1 MDTADIICITR
12 DPHQLVRLSQDLSNL
27 GNLLLF
33 EDINRAE
40 SKIQELNSEIIL
52 IIEIDPKY
60 SFNFIEK
67 YNARLQWIGLCKE
80 EDFPKL
86 FEKMHSWKLENIL
99 PIPYPDDALCA
110 RVQKILNKDR
120 EVKSGGASKK
130 VIELTQELEKTKE
143 EYETQN
149 SELQQ
154 LTSMLEENLMEAESV
169 QEEIVPLMSALINLR
184 IHEPLDVAI
193 RPAKLAMRLAKSLN
207 VDLKK
212 RKDIYKAGLLH
223 NIGMIAMPDDILNKP
238 YNDLTNEQQEQFNEL
253 VLRGQAMLSSIPTFD
268 DIALTIRHMYECY
281 DGSGFPDRLTGKD
294 IPLYSR
300 ILVPAIDYYE
310 LQKGIYFEKKH
321 TSKEALVF
329 ILDHSGSRYDPK
341 VVDCLS
347 ECLAEID
354 SNLSRVI
361 EHIKL
366 NEAVVGME
374 LASSIRIKENMTL
387 LRGGKVLTE
396 SIMEK
401 LLIVQEDIKQH
412 IMLNVYRD
420 DLDSHEQ
427 DAA

>member
-60 SFNFIEK
+60 SFDFIEK
-67 YNARLQWIGLCKE
+67 YNAGLQWIGLCKE

-99 PIPYPDDALCA
+99 PIPYPDDALRA

-120 EVKSGGASKK
+120 EVKSGGASEK

-366 NEAVVGME
+366 NKAVVGME

-387 LRGGKVLTE
+387 LRGGKILTE